1 MNGSLDGTLNKLQ
14 SDYLDCVKTKINIKK
29 LQQILEKDVQ
39 HWKQELKSERERI
52 EESKTELGMLLQ
64 IEKPKIS
71 P

>member
-64 IEKPKIS
+64 IEKPKMS